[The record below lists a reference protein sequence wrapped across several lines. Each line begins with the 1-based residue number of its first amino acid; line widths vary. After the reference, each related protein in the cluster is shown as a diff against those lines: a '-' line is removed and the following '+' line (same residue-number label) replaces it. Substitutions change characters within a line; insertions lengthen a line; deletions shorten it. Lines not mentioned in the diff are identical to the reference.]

1 MGNHRL
7 EHHWSCVIIAPSI
20 VSKVVVV
27 ETHKQHAKIGVIQSL
42 DASITTTWVEMVVAP
57 NIDVVRRGILIGFV
71 TKLGSRS
78 CGVSVVRNLNQSSAL
93 PTITTRVVGTLQ
105 MVFTNLMTTTHVNKT
120 TNWTLM
126 SSMVVGGYKN
136 ANVTN
141 PRGGY

>member
-1 MGNHRL
+1 
-7 EHHWSCVIIAPSI
+7 
-20 VSKVVVV
+20 
-27 ETHKQHAKIGVIQSL
+27 
-42 DASITTTWVEMVVAP
+42 
-57 NIDVVRRGILIGFV
+57 
-71 TKLGSRS
+71 
-78 CGVSVVRNLNQSSAL
+78 
-93 PTITTRVVGTLQ
+93 